1 MSKHFGPWI
10 PLHSNGCPCPG
21 QHIHIVRA
29 NGREEIGIAGSQCA
43 AAGINTSS
51 PESAWVN
58 DGKSDHIVKYRAV
71 KRRPDDVAVV
81 SRRKSPSDARQS
93 W

>member
-1 MSKHFGPWI
+1 MSEHFGQWI
-10 PLHSNGCPCPG
+10 QLHSNGCPCLG
-21 QHIHIVRA
+21 EKVHIVRA

-58 DGKSDHIVKYRAV
+58 DGNGDHIVKYRIV

-81 SRRKSPSDARQS
+81 SRRKARSDARQS